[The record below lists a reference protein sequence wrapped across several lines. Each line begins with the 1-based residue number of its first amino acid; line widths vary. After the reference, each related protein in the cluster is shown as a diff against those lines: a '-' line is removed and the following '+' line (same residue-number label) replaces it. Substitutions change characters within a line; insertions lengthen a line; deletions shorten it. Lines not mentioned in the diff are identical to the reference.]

1 MANTT
6 NYSFAGDTIWEMC
19 FFHNDEIP
27 MTIRIP
33 SNVHYINFLIGL
45 IFNIFLTVSTIFL
58 NSVTIL
64 AYAKSALLKSKKPY
78 FLIMLLSVNDLLVGL
93 FGNGSFV
100 IFLVTLIIGYA
111 RCEINI
117 LFHYA
122 CFCSVAMSIMTLF
135 GLNIERYLSILHPFY
150 HRTKV
155 TKPKL
160 LKMIVGLWILIVAP
174 RLTSLALGKFMNV
187 MVTIVF
193 ALNAFST
200 LYIYVAI
207 YLTVRRRA
215 RMADTRDTGEQI
227 AQVRE
232 TEGRINKKREQ
243 QNVKMAKSCAVIV
256 GVVLTCN
263 IPFTLYYTLPLSNMT
278 LLFAIWS
285 TTIALIP
292 STLNSLIFFWNN
304 SDLRKEAL
312 KLFKNLN

>member
-6 NYSFAGDTIWEMC
+6 NYTFAGDTIWEMC
-19 FFHNDEIP
+19 SFHNDEIP
-27 MTIRIP
+27 MIIRIP
-33 SNVHYINFLIGL
+33 SNVY
-45 IFNIFLTVSTIFL
+45 
-58 NSVTIL
+58 
-64 AYAKSALLKSKKPY
+64 
-78 FLIMLLSVNDLLVGL
+78 DLLVGL

-100 IFLVTLIIGYA
+100 MFLVTVIIGYA

-117 LFHYA
+117 LFQYV

-160 LKMIVGLWILIVAP
+160 LKMIVGLWILVLAP
-174 RLTSLALGKFMNV
+174 RLASLALGIFMNV

-207 YLTVRRRA
+207 YLTIRRRA

-227 AQVRE
+227 AQARE

-256 GVVLTCN
+256 SVVLTCN

-278 LLFAIWS
+278 PFLAIWS

-292 STLNSLIFFWNN
+292 STLNSLMFFWNN

>member
-6 NYSFAGDTIWEMC
+6 NYSFAGDTIWEIC
-19 FFHNDEIP
+19 SFHNDEIP
-27 MTIRIP
+27 MIIRIP
-33 SNVHYINFLIGL
+33 SDVYYINFLIGL

-100 IFLVTLIIGYA
+100 MLLVTLIIGYA

-174 RLTSLALGKFMNV
+174 TVNQFGFRK
-187 MVTIVF
+187 
-193 ALNAFST
+193 
-200 LYIYVAI
+200 IYECNGHYCICLKRIFHFI
-207 YLTVRRRA
+207 YLCCYISDRAEAGADGRHAGYRRTDSA
-215 RMADTRDTGEQI
+215 GAG
-227 AQVRE
+227 
-232 TEGRINKKREQ
+232 N
-243 QNVKMAKSCAVIV
+243 
-256 GVVLTCN
+256 
-263 IPFTLYYTLPLSNMT
+263 
-278 LLFAIWS
+278 
-285 TTIALIP
+285 
-292 STLNSLIFFWNN
+292 
-304 SDLRKEAL
+304 
-312 KLFKNLN
+312 